1 MSGGNIDIREMIN
14 HRLPPSVVKH
24 MKYIFLTLGLIM
36 SLTMKS
42 QTSYIFLAPGF
53 EEIEALATVDAMRR
67 AGMKVVEVAVADTKN
82 VTGTTGQ
89 TVIADTLITDIN
101 TDDAEWII
109 IPGGQPGADNLH
121 ASSKVNEIIKKQSD
135 RGGKIAAICAGPAV
149 VVAPTGILK
158 GKKATCYPGL
168 GDMIESNGGTY
179 VKEPV
184 VIDGNVIT
192 SEGPGTTLKF
202 AKAIICASEGKQKAD
217 ETLSSMLADD

>member
-1 MSGGNIDIREMIN
+1 
-14 HRLPPSVVKH
+14 
-24 MKYIFLTLGLIM
+24 MKYLLLILGLVM
-36 SLTMKS
+36 SFSMKS
-42 QTSYIFLAPGF
+42 QTSYVFLAPGF

-82 VTGTTGQ
+82 VTGATGQ
-89 TVIADTLITDIN
+89 TVVVDSLITEIN
-101 TDDAEWII
+101 PDDAEWII

-121 ASSKVNEIIKKQSD
+121 ASPRVNEIIKNQFD
-135 RGGKIAAICAGPAV
+135 RGGKVAAICAGPAV

-168 GDMIESNGGTY
+168 GGKREANGGTY
-179 VKEPV
+179 VKEAV

-202 AKAIICASEGKQKAD
+202 AKAIICESVGKQKAD
-217 ETLSSMLADD
+217 EVLSSMLAGE

>member
-1 MSGGNIDIREMIN
+1 MSFN
-14 HRLPPSVVKH
+14 
-24 MKYIFLTLGLIM
+24 
-36 SLTMKS
+36 MKS
-42 QTSYIFLAPGF
+42 QTSYVFLAPGF

-82 VTGTTGQ
+82 VTGATGQ
-89 TVIADTLITDIN
+89 TVVADSLITEIN
-101 TDDAEWII
+101 PADAEWII

-121 ASSKVNEIIKKQSD
+121 ASAKVNEIIKAQFD
-135 RGGKIAAICAGPAV
+135 RGGKIASICAGPAV

-179 VKEPV
+179 VKDTV
-184 VIDGNVIT
+184 VVDGSIIT

-202 AKAIICASEGKQKAD
+202 AKAIICVSEGEPKAAEILD
-217 ETLSSMLADD
+217 SMLVDD